1 MCLMVF
7 INNFHLVSASFST
20 PIIPLACYQPFQRPA
35 ALNQL
40 LVRDMSRWSIAAIWI
55 QNLSWAILLYELV
68 HSRPL
73 ALSNHKTT
81 HFRQPR
87 KLKFCIQAYLNPTK
101 RNMKLKTRV
110 IYKNLCNLP
119 ITAFSLN
126 STVSCTLDYLLLCSY
141 NCLPPVSGSMQKY
154 LIIPQQLIVC
164 IGWWFYSFCG
174 HLQLSIL
181 VDIDVTTS
189 FVLLIPQNN
198 KNLYIIQGNLCETA
212 VMAGIQ
218 LKENNTRPKANYF
231 GFE

>member
-7 INNFHLVSASFST
+7 INNFHFFSASFST

-73 ALSNHKTT
+73 ALSNHKST
-81 HFRQPR
+81 HSRQPR
-87 KLKFCIQAYLNPTK
+87 KLKFCIQAYFNPTK

-110 IYKNLCNLP
+110 IYKNLYNLP

-141 NCLPPVSGSMQKY
+141 NCLPPVR
-154 LIIPQQLIVC
+154 
-164 IGWWFYSFCG
+164 
-174 HLQLSIL
+174 SIL
-181 VDIDVTTS
+181 LLHNNLL
-189 FVLLIPQNN
+189 FVLGGGSTHFVVTCNFQFWLILMWQPV
-198 KNLYIIQGNLCETA
+198 LCC
-212 VMAGIQ
+212 
-218 LKENNTRPKANYF
+218 
-231 GFE
+231 